1 MNGDRTPPS
10 REFSSAARVPL
21 VRRIR
26 RRWAGLIGLCVVIA
40 MTCVA
45 CSFGGSGSRVDH
57 EAAVVAA
64 VKQADTRAVDVS
76 VTSSISGLSS
86 GWSIDVVLSG
96 ADPVTA
102 RELGDILRAA
112 RDANKREPG
121 HIWLYATGKDG
132 SSIDLTAA
140 ADELGMSGQIG
151 PGIMVSSTE
160 MDDGFGKR

>member
-1 MNGDRTPPS
+1 M
-10 REFSSAARVPL
+10 
-21 VRRIR
+21 
-26 RRWAGLIGLCVVIA
+26 
-40 MTCVA
+40 
-45 CSFGGSGSRVDH
+45 
-57 EAAVVAA
+57 AA